1 MTFQTIQEYL
11 DGNNLDITI
20 FTCGKY
26 EVILKKNMYSCYHN
40 VNMNLE
46 REPLRTDYEI
56 NIFDQG
62 AGKGLIIMGKD
73 GFFLEFV
80 HNMSIIRLVD
90 NNKIVQEI
98 ENSSV

>member
-20 FTCGKY
+20 FICGKY

-46 REPLRTDYEI
+46 RQPLRIDYQI
-56 NIFDQG
+56 NILDQG
-62 AGKGLIIMGKD
+62 AEKGLIIMGED

-80 HNMSIIRLVD
+80 HNMSIIRLMD
-90 NNKIVQEI
+90 ARKIPQEI
-98 ENSSV
+98 KNV

>member
-1 MTFQTIQEYL
+1 MTFQTIKEYL
-11 DGNNLDITI
+11 DGTNLDITI

-26 EVILKKNMYSCYHN
+26 EVILKKNMCYHN

-46 REPLRTDYEI
+46 REPLRIDYDI
-56 NIFDQG
+56 NILDQG

-80 HNMSIIRLVD
+80 HNMSIIRLM
-90 NNKIVQEI
+90 NERRIISEI
-98 ENSSV
+98 R